1 MESHSHTA
9 NGGNE
14 PQSPPD
20 HKLYPI
26 DANGIELML
35 GAMASAMA
43 LVSPRKSLNVYDNP
57 VKYLTVTATVLF
69 GYYAILAFAGI
80 YCFKAPLGAAAGRR
94 KKAPTTISARV
105 RAVLLMG
112 LATLAATLAIAL
124 GLVLFGAPFVTQHA
138 ETFMAALNMAL
149 LGVTPAILT
158 LKPSTEAWRKALVG
172 GGGEGSGRK
181 SVPELWAAGLFWF
194 TFLASWASAYFIPL
208 DWDRPWQKWPI
219 PIVGG
224 AFLGNLVGLLY
235 VLLRCF
241 ILPLAKADF
250 ADTERS
256 KIDMVRGLAESP
268 PAPST
273 VAKKEL

>member
-1 MESHSHTA
+1 MKSSSHTDA
-9 NGGNE
+9 ASEGGG
-14 PQSPPD
+14 SSSSSRLPD

-35 GAMASAMA
+35 GGMASAMA
-43 LVSPRKSLNVYDNP
+43 LVSPRKSLNIYDNP

-80 YCFKAPLGAAAGRR
+80 YCFKAPTSRRRPTPAGTRI
-94 KKAPTTISARV
+94 T
-105 RAVLLMG
+105 AVIYMG
-112 LATLAATLAIAL
+112 VATLAASLVISI
-124 GLVLFGAPFVTQHA
+124 GLVLFGAPFASQHA

-158 LKPSTEAWRKALVG
+158 LKPSPEAWRKALIS
-172 GGGEGSGRK
+172 GEPK
-181 SVPELWAAGLFWF
+181 SVPELWAAGLFWS
-194 TFLASWASAYFIPL
+194 TFVASWAAAYFIPL

-224 AFLGNLVGLLY
+224 AFLGNLAGLLY

-241 ILPLAKADF
+241 ILPLARADY
-250 ADTERS
+250 AETERS
-256 KIDMVRGLAESP
+256 KRDMVRELSE
-268 PAPST
+268 PSA
-273 VAKKEL
+273 AKKEL